1 MWGFIFLFVVKI
13 KWLGNIVD
21 SAILGSDYISAEAD
35 FKDFFEAREMHLT
48 RHSEWKRKSV
58 FQKKGGGKSCSI
70 YLVEI
75 QT

>member
-35 FKDFFEAREMHLT
+35 FKDFFEARETHLT
-48 RHSEWKRKSV
+48 CHSVKKKIP
-58 FQKKGGGKSCSI
+58 FLKKGGKKSHSI